1 MVLSLLN
8 ALVFA
13 LLGIIH
19 IYWVLGGKWGL
30 NAAVPTDEKG
40 QQLFKPSKF
49 GTLIVGLGLL
59 LFGCINLFY
68 TQWISL
74 DTPMIYLRYGILIIA
89 VIFALR
95 SIGDF
100 RYVGFS
106 KRYKSSLFA
115 QLDSKYFSPLCLLL
129 ALSHLALYLF

>member
-13 LLGIIH
+13 FLGLLH
-19 IYWVLGGKWGL
+19 IYWVLGGTWGMI
-30 NAAVPTDEKG
+30 AAVPTDEKG
-40 QQLFKPSKF
+40 QKLFKPSKL
-49 GTLIVGLGLL
+49 GTLIVALGLF
-59 LFGCINLFY
+59 LFGCINLLY
-68 TQWISL
+68 TEWITL
-74 DTPMIYLRYGILIIA
+74 DLKVIYLKYGILIIA
-89 VIFALR
+89 LIFGLR